1 MVDIYYNNMKQIY
14 IAYIVILSIK
24 PYSGDI
30 KLYDTVDKQTKSF
43 HIRVY
48 SNMEYKVGD
57 IIEHGFIHL
66 ISDSLRLN
74 IKSDPYLPNQ
84 TTKPTKW

>member
-1 MVDIYYNNMKQIY
+1 MKAVY

-24 PYSGDI
+24 PHSGDVMV
-30 KLYDTVDKQTKSF
+30 YDVVDKQTKSF
-43 HIRVY
+43 HITVY
-48 SNMEYKVGD
+48 SNMGYKKGD

-66 ISDSLRLN
+66 ISDSLN

-84 TTKPTKW
+84 MNKPTKW